1 VGWLHL
7 HGKHGAP
14 EAPFKQLDPCKSKDT
29 TYYIISMDKT
39 VCLHPFIEEQL
50 NEWLQ
55 SRKQPAVLLLGPP
68 GIGKTTIA
76 HRVFQKAG
84 IKTVEFN
91 ASHTRSGTSFRKIIL
106 PLLREGG
113 IVQMIESGQRGGI
126 GVLLD
131 EIDGLSNGERGGL
144 SELHTYLK
152 TKEVKDGRP
161 LILISN
167 SLDTRTLQQIAKIC
181 LTFKVDSP
189 EPARLREWLGHDIP
203 ESYSGDLRSLHR
215 QMAGLELPEQRTD
228 IPDGVMPVAWWTL
241 WGDWDP
247 LLEFDIENNEG
258 NLASLISLEN
268 IPERI
273 EAIKGDTHEAWN
285 MYLSLFDA
293 YKVSDQG
300 DFWAFFY
307 QCWTILPLSLKLK
320 LKIISIR
327 LANEAPLKEDTKQL
341 GIDDFRYT
349 PVLTKQ
355 SAMFNA
361 WKLLCEVA
369 ESRGAPVRVAPMYA
383 FAEILK
389 GHLRPD
395 KVRRYEAVSLEHL
408 HKNIVGE
415 AETGP

>member
-1 VGWLHL
+1 MNT
-7 HGKHGAP
+7 P
-14 EAPFKQLDPCKSKDT
+14 
-29 TYYIISMDKT
+29 T
-39 VCLHPFIEEQL
+39 VCLHPDIETKL
-50 NEWLQ
+50 NDWLQ
-55 SRKQPAVLLLGPP
+55 TRKQPAVLLLGPP
-68 GIGKTTIA
+68 GIGKTTLA

-84 IKTVEFN
+84 LKTVEFN

-144 SELHTYLK
+144 SELHSYLK

-167 SLDTRTLQQIAKIC
+167 SLDTRTLQQISKLC
-181 LTFKVDSP
+181 LTFKVTPPDP
-189 EPARLREWLGHDIP
+189 GVLREWLGRDIP
-203 ESYSGDLRSLHR
+203 ESYSGDLRSLQR
-215 QMAGLELPEQRTD
+215 QMAGLELEEYD
-228 IPDGVMPVAWWTL
+228 SAIPDGVMPVAWWTL

-273 EAIKGDTHEAWN
+273 ESVMGDTHESWN

-320 LKIISIR
+320 LKIISLR
-327 LANEAPLKEDTKQL
+327 LAQEAPLNDTTKQL
-341 GIDDFRYT
+341 TIEEFRYT

-361 WKLLCEVA
+361 WKLLCEISERRSSA
-369 ESRGAPVRVAPMYA
+369 VRVAPMYA
-383 FAEILK
+383 FTEIQD
-389 GHLRPD
+389 GALRPD

-408 HKNIVGE
+408 YKTI
-415 AETGP
+415 TGSSEH

>member
-1 VGWLHL
+1 
-7 HGKHGAP
+7 
-14 EAPFKQLDPCKSKDT
+14 
-29 TYYIISMDKT
+29 M
-39 VCLHPFIEEQL
+39 CLHPFIEEKL

-55 SRKQPAVLLLGPP
+55 TRKQPAVLLLGPP

-76 HRVFQKAG
+76 HRIFKQG
-84 IKTVEFN
+84 GLKTVEFN

-106 PLLREGG
+106 PLLRDGG
-113 IVQMIESGQRGGI
+113 IVQMIESGKRGGI

-152 TKEVKDGRP
+152 SKEASDGRP

-167 SLDTRTLQQIAKIC
+167 SLDTRTLQQISKIC
-181 LTFKVDSP
+181 LTFKVVPP
-189 EPARLREWLGHDIP
+189 EPERIRQWLGHDIP
-203 ESYSGDLRSLHR
+203 ESYSGDLRSLQR
-215 QMAGLELPEQRTD
+215 QVAGLELPENLTE
-228 IPDGVMPVAWWTL
+228 IPEGVMPVAWWTL
-241 WGDWDP
+241 WGEWDP

-273 EAIKGDTHEAWN
+273 EAVKGNTHEAWD

-320 LKIISIR
+320 LKTISLR
-327 LANEAPLKEDTKQL
+327 LAAEAPTSETTKQL
-341 GIDDFRYT
+341 TIEDFRYT

-361 WKLLCEVA
+361 WKLLCELA
-369 ESRGAPVRVAPMYA
+369 ESRGSPVRTAPMYA
-383 FAEILK
+383 FAEIQS
-389 GHLRPD
+389 GTLRPD

-408 HKNIVGE
+408 Y
-415 AETGP
+415 TGMCQC

>member
-1 VGWLHL
+1 MLRQ
-7 HGKHGAP
+7 
-14 EAPFKQLDPCKSKDT
+14 E
-29 TYYIISMDKT
+29 T
-39 VCLHPFIEEQL
+39 VCLHPSIEKQL
-50 NEWLQ
+50 NEWLIT
-55 SRKQPAVLLLGPP
+55 RKQPAVLLLGPP

-76 HRVFQKAG
+76 HRVFKAASL
-84 IKTVEFN
+84 KTVEFN

-113 IVQMIESGQRGGI
+113 IVQMIESGKKGGI

-144 SELHTYLK
+144 NELHAYLK
-152 TKEVKDGRP
+152 SKEVKDGRP

-181 LTFKVDSP
+181 LTFKVESVATD
-189 EPARLREWLGHDIP
+189 RLREWLGKDP
-203 ESYSGDLRSLHR
+203 PDTYNGDLRSLQR
-215 QMAGLELPEQRTD
+215 QMNGLELPEHSVD
-228 IPDGVMPVAWWTL
+228 IPEGVMPVAWWTL
-241 WGDWDP
+241 WGEWDP
-247 LLEFDIENNEG
+247 LLDFDIENNEG

-273 EAIKGDTHEAWN
+273 EIAKGNTNEAWK
-285 MYLSLFDA
+285 MYLSMFNA

-320 LKIISIR
+320 LKIISLR
-327 LANEAPLKEDTKQL
+327 LAKEAALPPEAKQL
-341 GIDDFRYT
+341 TTDDFRYT

-361 WKLLCEVA
+361 WKLLCEVS
-369 ESRGAPVRVAPMYA
+369 ENRGIPVRLAPMYA
-383 FAEILK
+383 FTEIQS
-389 GHLRPD
+389 GALRPD
-395 KVRRYEAVSLEHL
+395 KVRRYEAVSLEQFN
-408 HKNIVGE
+408 KNISS
-415 AETGP
+415 

>member
-1 VGWLHL
+1 MN
-7 HGKHGAP
+7 
-14 EAPFKQLDPCKSKDT
+14 KD
-29 TYYIISMDKT
+29 T
-39 VCLHPFIEEQL
+39 VCLHPVIEDKLKDWIQH
-50 NEWLQ
+50 
-55 SRKQPAVLLLGPP
+55 RKQPAVLLLGSP

-76 HRVFQKAG
+76 HRVYQAAG
-84 IKTVEFN
+84 LKTVEFN

-152 TKEVKDGRP
+152 GKDAKEGRP

-181 LTFKVDSP
+181 LTFKVDAP
-189 EPARLREWLGHDIP
+189 EASRLKEWLGCDIP
-203 ESYSGDLRSLHR
+203 DSYCGDLRSLKR
-215 QMAGLELPEQRTD
+215 QIAGLELPEQIMD
-228 IPDGVMPVAWWTL
+228 VPEGVMPVAWWTL

-273 EAIKGDTHEAWN
+273 EAVKGDTTEAWK
-285 MYLSLFDA
+285 MYMSVFDA

-320 LKIISIR
+320 LKIISLR
-327 LANEAPLKEDTKQL
+327 LAQEAPVTAATKQL
-341 GIDDFRYT
+341 TIEDFRYT

-361 WKLLCEVA
+361 WKLLCEIS
-369 ESRGAPVRVAPMYA
+369 ETRGVPVRIAPMYA
-383 FAEILK
+383 FAEIQS
-389 GHLRPD
+389 GSLRPD
-395 KVRRYEAVSLEHL
+395 KLRRYEAVSLEHL
-408 HKNIVGE
+408 NIR
-415 AETGP
+415 TSNRDLS

>member
-1 VGWLHL
+1 
-7 HGKHGAP
+7 
-14 EAPFKQLDPCKSKDT
+14 
-29 TYYIISMDKT
+29 M
-39 VCLHPFIEEQL
+39 CLHPFIEEKL

-55 SRKQPAVLLLGPP
+55 TRKQPAVLLLGPP

-76 HRVFQKAG
+76 HRIFKQG
-84 IKTVEFN
+84 GLKTVEFN

-106 PLLREGG
+106 PLLRDGG
-113 IVQMIESGQRGGI
+113 IVQMIESGKRGGI

-152 TKEVKDGRP
+152 SKEASDGRP

-167 SLDTRTLQQIAKIC
+167 SLDTRTLQQISKIC
-181 LTFKVDSP
+181 LTFKVVPP
-189 EPARLREWLGHDIP
+189 EPERIRQWLGHDIP
-203 ESYSGDLRSLHR
+203 ESYSGDLRSLQR
-215 QMAGLELPEQRTD
+215 QVAGLELPENLTE
-228 IPDGVMPVAWWTL
+228 IPEGVMPVAWWTL
-241 WGDWDP
+241 WGEWDP

-273 EAIKGDTHEAWN
+273 EAVKGDTHEAWK

-320 LKIISIR
+320 LKTISLR
-327 LANEAPLKEDTKQL
+327 LAAEAPVSEATKQL
-341 GIDDFRYT
+341 TIEDFRYT

-361 WKLLCEVA
+361 WKLLCELA
-369 ESRGAPVRVAPMYA
+369 ESRGSPVRTAPMYA
-383 FAEILK
+383 FAEIQS
-389 GHLRPD
+389 GTLRPD

-408 HKNIVGE
+408 YKNIKGRD
-415 AETGP
+415 

>member
-1 VGWLHL
+1 MGRNPLKDSYHFLKRGMAV
-7 HGKHGAP
+7 AV
-14 EAPFKQLDPCKSKDT
+14 AKQP
-29 TYYIISMDKT
+29 T
-39 VCLHPFIEEQL
+39 VCLHPGIEQKL
-50 NEWLQ
+50 IDWIQ
-55 SRKQPAVLLLGPP
+55 TRKQPAVLLIGEP

-76 HRVFQKAG
+76 HRVFQICG
-84 IKTVEFN
+84 LKTVEFN

-113 IVQMIESGQRGGI
+113 IVHMMESGQKGGI

-144 SELHTYLK
+144 NELHAYLK
-152 TKEVKDGRP
+152 AKEARDGRP

-167 SLDTRTLQQIAKIC
+167 SMDTRTLQQIAKLC
-181 LTFKVDSP
+181 LTFKVDP
-189 EPARLREWLGHDIP
+189 AEPGLLRQWLGADVP
-203 ESYSGDLRSLHR
+203 ASYNGDLRSLQR
-215 QMAGLELPEQRTD
+215 QIAGLEFAEHSAD
-228 IPDGVMPVAWWTL
+228 IPEGVLPVAWWTL

-268 IPERI
+268 IPERV
-273 EAIKGDTHEAWN
+273 EASKGNTNEAWK
-285 MYLSLFDA
+285 MYCSMFDA

-320 LKIISIR
+320 LKIISLR
-327 LANEAPLKEDTKQL
+327 LAAEAPLVEGARQL
-341 GIDDFRYT
+341 TTDDFRYT

-361 WKLLCEVA
+361 WKLLCEVS
-369 ESRGAPVRVAPMYA
+369 ETRGVPVRLAPMYSLV
-383 FAEILK
+383 ELQS
-389 GHLRPD
+389 GTLRPD
-395 KVRRYEAVSLEHL
+395 KVRRYEAVSLEHFF
-408 HKNIVGE
+408 KGNGSST
-415 AETGP
+415 AAGAAAAAAPSS

>member
-1 VGWLHL
+1 M
-7 HGKHGAP
+7 
-14 EAPFKQLDPCKSKDT
+14 EE
-29 TYYIISMDKT
+29 T
-39 VCLHPFIEEQL
+39 VCLHPFIEEKL

-55 SRKQPAVLLLGPP
+55 TRKQPAVLLLGPP

-76 HRVFQKAG
+76 HRIFKQG
-84 IKTVEFN
+84 GLKTVEFN

-106 PLLREGG
+106 PLLRDGG
-113 IVQMIESGQRGGI
+113 IVQMIESGKRGGI

-152 TKEVKDGRP
+152 SKEASDGRP

-167 SLDTRTLQQIAKIC
+167 SLDTRTLQQISKIC
-181 LTFKVDSP
+181 LTFKVIPP
-189 EPARLREWLGHDIP
+189 EPERIRQWLGHDIP
-203 ESYSGDLRSLHR
+203 ESYSGDLRSLQR
-215 QMAGLELPEQRTD
+215 QVAGLELPENLTE
-228 IPDGVMPVAWWTL
+228 IPEGVMPVAWWTL
-241 WGDWDP
+241 WGEWDP

-273 EAIKGDTHEAWN
+273 EAVKGDTHEAWK

-320 LKIISIR
+320 LKTISLR
-327 LANEAPLKEDTKQL
+327 LAAEAPVSEATKQL
-341 GIDDFRYT
+341 TIEDFRYT

-361 WKLLCEVA
+361 WKLLCELA
-369 ESRGAPVRVAPMYA
+369 ESRGSPVRTAPMYA
-383 FAEILK
+383 FAEIQS
-389 GHLRPD
+389 GTLRPD

-408 HKNIVGE
+408 YKNIKGRD
-415 AETGP
+415 